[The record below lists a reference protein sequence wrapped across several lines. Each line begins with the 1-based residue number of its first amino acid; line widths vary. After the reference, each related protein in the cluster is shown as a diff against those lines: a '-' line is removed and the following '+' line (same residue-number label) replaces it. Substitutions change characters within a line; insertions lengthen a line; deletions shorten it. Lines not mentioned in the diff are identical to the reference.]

1 MPNQAALLRNRFW
14 VTIAV
19 TLTALMQTLDS
30 TIANVALPH
39 IQGSMGATQDE
50 ISWVL
55 TSYILATAIMT
66 PPSAF
71 LANRFGRKRVLVA
84 CGIGFIF
91 ASALC
96 GAATSLT
103 QIVGFRFLQGA
114 FGAPLM
120 PIIQA
125 VLLDLYT
132 DKERG
137 KSMAIFGFGVMFG
150 PIIGPTL
157 GGLLTDFYNWRW
169 VFYINLP
176 LGALAVGGMIVFMQ
190 ESARENERSFDFFGF
205 GLLAITVAAL
215 QLALDRGQSQN
226 WFSSTEIICELMI
239 SGLCFYLFLVHTFT
253 AEQPF
258 VEPGMFRDRNFV
270 AGLIFNFFAAS
281 TLMGTM
287 ALMPIFLQ
295 NLLGIPVLTAG
306 ILMAP
311 RGVGTLLAMLL
322 IPRLAEIVDP
332 RWLLLIGIVV
342 TGLAM
347 GEMAHFTLDIANSTI
362 IRTGFVQG
370 VGLGFTMV
378 PISILLFSTLDRRY
392 RTEASAMYNL
402 LRNLGGSLFISLV
415 VTLLAQNTQVYHA
428 QLAEAVTPF
437 QSGLPSAWDWR
448 SSEGAMALN
457 GEVTRQ
463 AAGLAYFNDFAL
475 MQWLALGTIPL
486 LLLFRKAPKPTGD
499 EEKSVALE

>member
-190 ESARENERSFDFFGF
+190 ESARETERSFDFFGF

-226 WFSSTEIICELMI
+226 WFSYLRADDFRSVFLFI
-239 SGLCFYLFLVHTFT
+239 SRTHLYRRTTLRRARHVSRSQFC
-253 AEQPF
+253 
-258 VEPGMFRDRNFV
+258 RW
-270 AGLIFNFFAAS
+270 FNFQFFRGVDIDGHDGTDADLFAKPARHS
-281 TLMGTM
+281 GVDRRYFDGP
-287 ALMPIFLQ
+287 ARCRHS
-295 NLLGIPVLTAG
+295 AG
-306 ILMAP
+306 HAGYSAP
-311 RGVGTLLAMLL
+311 RG
-322 IPRLAEIVDP
+322 D
-332 RWLLLIGIVV
+332 
-342 TGLAM
+342 
-347 GEMAHFTLDIANSTI
+347 
-362 IRTGFVQG
+362 
-370 VGLGFTMV
+370 
-378 PISILLFSTLDRRY
+378 Y
-392 RTEASAMYNL
+392 RSA
-402 LRNLGGSLFISLV
+402 LV
-415 VTLLAQNTQVYHA
+415 VTDWHRGHGAGDGRNGALHA
-428 QLAEAVTPF
+428 RYCQ
-437 QSGLPSAWDWR
+437 
-448 SSEGAMALN
+448 
-457 GEVTRQ
+457 
-463 AAGLAYFNDFAL
+463 
-475 MQWLALGTIPL
+475 
-486 LLLFRKAPKPTGD
+486 
-499 EEKSVALE
+499 